1 MSALRPLTSW
11 KRSFLFLLF
20 VAGGVVFLDQVTKSA
35 IQAQL
40 ILSESSPVI
49 PGFFHLTYIL
59 NRGAAFGLLAGASPH
74 FVLPFFW
81 VVTLVVIGTISVY
94 SLRLPLDRQLSR
106 WGLALILG
114 GAVGNLIDRI
124 RFQAVVDFLD
134 FFYGSF
140 HWPAFNLADSA
151 ITVGVGLLLLEMILG
166 GKRSRRGGQ
175 QDAPAVT
182 PDSQKRGT

>member
-1 MSALRPLTSW
+1 MSALSPLTFW
-11 KRSFLFLLF
+11 KRNLSFLLF
-20 VAGGVVFLDQVTKSA
+20 VAGGVVFLDQVTKAS
-35 IQAQL
+35 IQARFVL
-40 ILSESSPVI
+40 NESSLVI

-59 NRGAAFGLLAGASPH
+59 NRGAAFGLLAGANPR

-94 SLRLPLDRQLSR
+94 SFRLPLDRQLSR

-124 RFQAVVDFLD
+124 RFQAVVDFLH

-151 ITVGVGLLLLEMILG
+151 ITVGVSLLLLEMILG
-166 GKRSRRGGQ
+166 E
-175 QDAPAVT
+175 
-182 PDSQKRGT
+182 KRGR